1 MVYSDQFR
9 DEAIRKFVE
18 IGSYW
23 KAAKVVGVSIATLHR
38 WVRQREQAELEALEK
53 SRKLEEGV
61 DAGVDQA
68 TLVA

>member
-53 SRKLEEGV
+53 SRKLDEGINV
-61 DAGVDQA
+61 GVDQA
-68 TLVA
+68 TLVV

>member
-38 WVRQREQAELEALEK
+38 WVRQREQAELEALET
-53 SRKLEEGV
+53 SRKLDEGINV
-61 DAGVDQA
+61 GVDQA
-68 TLVA
+68 TLVV

>member
-53 SRKLEEGV
+53 SRKLEEGINV
-61 DAGVDQA
+61 GVDQA